1 MSYNKKY
8 LISISSMIILAV
20 IVIAIVITLPSN
32 IDSKKDNGTQIENN
46 IYLKTLKRS

>member
-20 IVIAIVITLPSN
+20 IVIAIVITLPL
-32 IDSKKDNGTQIENN
+32 ILTAKKTMEHKLK
-46 IYLKTLKRS
+46 IYK